1 MKNECA
7 GMYRVNDD
15 TYPKIKVGRFV
26 ICKQSDNSVWIETED
41 GEGGEFSNTLFEKM
55 IEEFFNTNF

>member
-1 MKNECA
+1 
-7 GMYRVNDD
+7 MYRVNDD